1 MTLPNYLN
9 LSLNAGHSMVTIY
22 AAKGRMREM
31 FTGGTAVGGEQTAL
45 VRRPSSRLA
54 EGLVTYIDRRP
65 VDVDLARRQHG
76 EYVAALHASGWTIRE
91 VPPADDLPD
100 SVFVEDTVV
109 IFDEL
114 AVVTRSGAVERRS
127 EVDAVEPVVRDL
139 GLTVAHIEA
148 PGTLDGGDV
157 LQVDSTVYVG
167 RGGRTNADGVRQ
179 LRRLLADGGQHRR
192 VVPVPL
198 GRVLHL
204 KSAATALPDG
214 TVLAFSDLVETALFP
229 EVRLVEEEPGCH
241 VVLLD
246 GDDVLIAASAP
257 KTAAQLDDLGFS
269 PVVVDIGEY
278 EKLEGCVTCLSVLIP
293 PPAPVRPI
301 RMRGTFTP

>member
-1 MTLPNYLN
+1 M
-9 LSLNAGHSMVTIY
+9 I
-22 AAKGRMREM
+22 
-31 FTGGTAVGGEQTAL
+31 TGGTAAGGGRTAL

-65 VDVDLARRQHG
+65 VDVDLAHRQHG
-76 EYVAALHASGWTIRE
+76 EYVAALRASGWTIRE
-91 VPPADDLPD
+91 VPPAEDRPD

-109 IFDEL
+109 IFDEV
-114 AVVTRSGAVERRS
+114 AVITRPGAIERRP

-167 RGGRTNADGVRQ
+167 RGGRTNADAVRQ
-179 LRRLLADGGQHRR
+179 LRRLLADSGQDRR

-198 GRVLHL
+198 GPVLHL

-214 TVLAFSDLVETALFP
+214 TVLALPGLVETALFP

-241 VVLLD
+241 VVLLG

-257 KTAAQLDDLGFS
+257 KTTARLDDLGFS
-269 PVVVDIGEY
+269 PVVVDISEY
-278 EKLEGCVTCLSVLIP
+278 EKLEGCVTCLSVLLP
-293 PPAPVRPI
+293 PPAPSPH
-301 RMRGTFTP
+301 PPHPASA

>member
-1 MTLPNYLN
+1 
-9 LSLNAGHSMVTIY
+9 
-22 AAKGRMREM
+22 
-31 FTGGTAVGGEQTAL
+31 

-65 VDVDLARRQHG
+65 VDVDLAHRQHG
-76 EYVAALHASGWTIRE
+76 EYVAALRASGWTIRE
-91 VPPADDLPD
+91 VPPAEDRPD
-100 SVFVEDTVV
+100 SVFVEDTLV

-114 AVVTRSGAVERRS
+114 AVITRPGAIERRP

-139 GLTVAHIEA
+139 GLTVARIEA

-179 LRRLLADGGQHRR
+179 LRRLLADSGQDRR

-198 GRVLHL
+198 GPVLHL

-214 TVLAFSDLVETALFP
+214 TVLAFPGLVETALFP

-241 VVLLD
+241 VVLLG

-257 KTAAQLDDLGFS
+257 KTAAQLDDLGFF
-269 PVVVDIGEY
+269 PVVVDISEY
-278 EKLEGCVTCLSVLIP
+278 EKLEGCITCLSVLLR
-293 PPAPVRPI
+293 PPARFARPA
-301 RMRGTFTP
+301 PSAPSA

>member
-1 MTLPNYLN
+1 
-9 LSLNAGHSMVTIY
+9 
-22 AAKGRMREM
+22 
-31 FTGGTAVGGEQTAL
+31 

-65 VDVDLARRQHG
+65 VDVDLAHRQHG
-76 EYVAALHASGWTIRE
+76 EYVAALRASGWTIRE
-91 VPPADDLPD
+91 VPPAEDRPD

-114 AVVTRSGAVERRS
+114 AVITRPGAIERRP

-157 LQVDSTVYVG
+157 LQVDSTAYVG

-179 LRRLLADGGQHRR
+179 LRRLLADSGQARR

-198 GRVLHL
+198 GPVLHL
-204 KSAATALPDG
+204 KSAATVLPDG
-214 TVLAFSDLVETALFP
+214 TVLAFPGLVETALFP
-229 EVRLVEEEPGCH
+229 EVRLVEEPGCH
-241 VVLLD
+241 VVLLG

-257 KTAAQLDDLGFS
+257 KTAAQLDDLGFF
-269 PVVVDIGEY
+269 PVVVDISEY
-278 EKLEGCVTCLSVLIP
+278 EKLEGCITCLSVLLP
-293 PPAPVRPI
+293 PTARSAPSTHPHLHE
-301 RMRGTFTP
+301 GQLHP

>member
-1 MTLPNYLN
+1 
-9 LSLNAGHSMVTIY
+9 
-22 AAKGRMREM
+22 
-31 FTGGTAVGGEQTAL
+31 

-65 VDVDLARRQHG
+65 VDVDLAYRQHD
-76 EYVAALHASGWTIRE
+76 EYVAALRASGWTIQE
-91 VPPADDLPD
+91 VPPAEDCPD

-114 AVVTRSGAVERRS
+114 AVITRSGAIERRS
-127 EVDAVEPVVRDL
+127 EVDAVESVVRDL

-157 LQVDSTVYVG
+157 LQVNSTVYVG
-167 RGGRTNADGVRQ
+167 CGGRTNADGVRQ
-179 LRRLLADGGQHRR
+179 LRRLLADSGQDRR

-198 GRVLHL
+198 GPVLHL

-214 TVLAFSDLVETALFP
+214 TVLAFAGLVETALFP
-229 EVRLVEEEPGCH
+229 EVRLVQDEPGCH
-241 VVLLD
+241 VVLLG

-257 KTAAQLDDLGFS
+257 KTAARLDDLGFS
-269 PVVVDIGEY
+269 PVVVDISEY
-278 EKLEGCVTCLSVLIP
+278 EKLEGCITCLSVLL
-293 PPAPVRPI
+293 PAPARSAPSPRPA
-301 RMRGTFTP
+301 RSARPARPARPAPSAFA